1 MNRPDEDLPI
11 EEAARTNAD
20 DVELLRRIGDADE
33 TALGA
38 LYDEWSHPLYSLVL
52 GLLRDSDEAED
63 VVEETFWG
71 AWRRAEEYE
80 PAHGTVSTWL
90 LTAGRRRA
98 LERLRARKRSHE
110 DPPRRRS
117 PFADFPAY
125 GYDPMDD
132 VEGAEVRE
140 QVRAALRELPPEQRE
155 MLEMGYFGGLSQAE
169 MASASGLTP
178 ETVKTRMHLAI
189 RSLRVP
195 GLTSRGSA
203 E

>member
-1 MNRPDEDLPI
+1 MIRPDEDPPL
-11 EEAARTNAD
+11 EEAVRTNAD

-38 LYDEWSHPLYSLVL
+38 LYDEWSNPLYSLVL

-63 VVEETFWG
+63 VVEETFWEV
-71 AWRRAEEYE
+71 WRRAEEYE
-80 PAHGTVSTWL
+80 PANGAIATWL

-98 LERLRARKRSHE
+98 LGRLRARKRSRE
-110 DPPRRRS
+110 DLRRRRS

-125 GYDPMDD
+125 GYDPLDD
-132 VEGAEVRE
+132 IEGAEIRE

-155 MLEMGYFGGLSQAE
+155 MLEIGYFGGLTQAE
-169 MASASGLTP
+169 ISEASGLTP
-178 ETVKTRMHLAI
+178 ETVKTRMRLAMQ
-189 RSLRVP
+189 RLRVP
-195 GLTSRGSA
+195 GPTSRGRP

>member
-1 MNRPDEDLPI
+1 MSRPDEYSPL

-38 LYDEWSHPLYSLVL
+38 LYDEWSRPLYSLVL
-52 GLLRDSDEAED
+52 SLLRDSDEAED
-63 VVEETFWG
+63 VVEETFWE
-71 AWRRAEEYE
+71 AWRRAAQYE
-80 PAHGTVSTWL
+80 PANGAVATWL

-98 LERLRARKRSHE
+98 VERLRARKRSRE
-110 DPPRRRS
+110 DLPRRRS
-117 PFADFPAY
+117 PFADFPPY

-132 VEGAEVRE
+132 TEGAGIRE

-155 MLEMGYFGGLSQAE
+155 ALEMGYFGGLTQAE
-169 MASASGLTP
+169 IASASGLP
-178 ETVKTRMHLAI
+178 AEKVKTRMRLAMQ
-189 RSLRVP
+189 RLRVP
-195 GLTSRGSA
+195 GPTSRGRL